1 MKINEILGIEY
12 PIIQGAMANIALAE
26 LAAAVSNAGGLGVIG
41 SGGWDGDR
49 LREEIA
55 KCRELT
61 TKPFGVNIMLLN
73 PKAKELSQV
82 CIDEKIE
89 IITTGAGSPARY
101 IKSWHE
107 AGIKVLPVVPHSKAI
122 KKLDS
127 KYGDYITAYIVEGT
141 EAGGHI
147 GELTTMVNVPICV
160 NATNK
165 PIIAAGGIATGQQLA
180 AAYAMGAKGAQ
191 IGTAFLTAEE
201 CPIHDNYKQKI
212 IDANETDTV
221 VTGRI
226 NGLSACRIIEND
238 MSKKF
243 IQLEK
248 EGGDPHELEVL
259 TLGSLRKAVQEGDTD
274 MGSVMAG
281 QVVGMVSKKDTCKNI
296 IENLMKETKQ
306 VIDNL
311 SM

>member
-1 MKINEILGIEY
+1 MKINEILGIKY

-26 LAAAVSNAGGLGVIG
+26 LASAVSNAGGLGIIG
-41 SGGWDGDR
+41 SGSWDGPR
-49 LREEIA
+49 LREEII
-55 KCRELT
+55 KCRQLT
-61 TKPFGVNIMLLN
+61 DKPFGVNIMLMN
-73 PKAKELSQV
+73 PKTKELSQV
-82 CIDEKIE
+82 CIDEKVE

-101 IKSWHE
+101 VKAWHE
-107 AGIKVLPVVPHSKAI
+107 AGIKVLPVVPHSGAI
-122 KKLDS
+122 KKLDA

-160 NATNK
+160 NSTPK
-165 PIIAAGGIATGQQLA
+165 PIIAAGGIASGQQLA
-180 AAYAMGAKGAQ
+180 AVFAMGAKGAQ

-201 CPIHDNYKQKI
+201 CPIHENYKQKI
-212 IDANETDTV
+212 IDATETDTV

-226 NGLSACRIIEND
+226 NGLSACRIIGNE

-248 EGGDPHELEVL
+248 EGSDPHELELL
-259 TLGSLRKAVQEGDTD
+259 TLGSLRKAVLDGDTQ

-281 QVVGMVSKKDTCKNI
+281 QVVGMVNKKDTCKNI
-296 IENLMKETKQ
+296 IENLINDTKK
-306 VIDNL
+306 VIENL
-311 SM
+311 EM

>member
-1 MKINEILGIEY
+1 MKINENLGIKY

-49 LREEIA
+49 LRDEII
-55 KCRELT
+55 KCRKLT
-61 TKPFGVNIMLLN
+61 DKPFGVNIMLLN
-73 PKAKELSQV
+73 PKARELSQV
-82 CIDEKIE
+82 CIEEKVE

-101 IKSWHE
+101 IKAWHE
-107 AGIKVLPVVPHSKAI
+107 AGIKVLPVVPHSGAI
-122 KKLDS
+122 KKLDT
-127 KYGDYITAYIVEGT
+127 KYGDFITAYIVEGT

-160 NATNK
+160 NATKK
-165 PIIAAGGIATGQQLA
+165 PIIAAGGIASGQQLA
-180 AAYAMGAKGAQ
+180 AAFAMGAKGAQ

-212 IDANETDTV
+212 IDASEMDTV

-226 NGLSACRIIEND
+226 NGLSACRIIGNE

-243 IQLEK
+243 IELEK
-248 EGGDPHELEVL
+248 NGGDPHELEVL
-259 TLGSLRKAVQEGDTD
+259 TLGSLRKAVQEGDTN

-281 QVVGMVSKKDTCKNI
+281 QVVGMVNKKDTCKNI
-296 IENLMKETKQ
+296 IENLMREAKQ

>member
-1 MKINEILGIEY
+1 MKINKILGIKY

-26 LAAAVSNAGGLGVIG
+26 LAAAVSNAGGLGIIG

-49 LREEIA
+49 LRKEII

-61 TKPFGVNIMLLN
+61 NKPFGVNIMLLN

-82 CIDEKIE
+82 CIDEKVE

-101 IKSWHE
+101 VKIWHD
-107 AGIKVLPVVPHSKAI
+107 AGIKVLPVVPHSNAI
-122 KKLDS
+122 RKLDA
-127 KYGDYITAYIVEGT
+127 KYGDFITAYIVEGT

-165 PIIAAGGIATGQQLA
+165 PIIAAGGIASGQQLA
-180 AAYAMGAKGAQ
+180 AVFAMGAKGAQ

-201 CPIHDNYKQKI
+201 CPIHENYKQKI
-212 IDANETDTV
+212 IDSSEIDTV

-226 NGLSACRIIEND
+226 NGLSACRIIGNE
-238 MSKKF
+238 MSKQF
-243 IQLEK
+243 IKLEK
-248 EGGDPHELEVL
+248 EGGNPHDLEVL
-259 TLGSLRKAVQEGDTD
+259 TLGSLRKAVQDGDVE

-281 QVVGMVSKKDTCKNI
+281 QVVGMVSKRDTCKNI

-306 VIDNL
+306 VIEDL
-311 SM
+311 SI

>member
-1 MKINEILGIEY
+1 MKIHKILGIKY

-41 SGGWDGDR
+41 SGGWDGNR
-49 LREEIA
+49 LREEIT
-55 KCRELT
+55 KCRQLT
-61 TKPFGVNIMLLN
+61 KKPFGVNIMLLN

-82 CIDEKIE
+82 CIEEKVE

-101 IKSWHE
+101 VKAWHE
-107 AGIKVLPVVPHSKAI
+107 AGIKVLPVVPHSNAI
-122 KKLDS
+122 KKLDA

-160 NATNK
+160 NATGK
-165 PIIAAGGIATGQQLA
+165 PIIAAGGIASGQQLA
-180 AAYAMGAKGAQ
+180 AVFAMGAKGAQ
-191 IGTAFLTAEE
+191 IGTAFLAADE
-201 CPIHDNYKQKI
+201 CPIHENYKQKI
-212 IDANETDTV
+212 IDSSEIDTV

-226 NGLSACRIIEND
+226 NGLSACRIIGNE

-248 EGGDPHELEVL
+248 EGGDPHDLEVL
-259 TLGSLRKAVQEGDTD
+259 TLGSLRKAVQDGDIN

-281 QVVGMVSKKDTCKNI
+281 QVVGMVSKRDTCKNI

-306 VIDNL
+306 VIDDL
-311 SM
+311 SI